1 MNLLAALR
9 RAWEMRRRPAPPTPE
24 ETFANNAARHLIL
37 YLYPNHP
44 ASPTATAD
52 LRRDYYHGPN
62 YATVTAGGI
71 RATVTLENVYRH
83 GSIDPDTD
91 FRPADE
97 VEICY
102 TAGGPVFRMTSP
114 ALARRIY
121 SAALAILARPQ
132 L

>member
-1 MNLLAALR
+1 MNLLAAHHPLTPVH
-9 RAWEMRRRPAPPTPE
+9 RAAAAAEEILFLYTDPE
-24 ETFANNAARHLIL
+24 RTE
-37 YLYPNHP
+37 YQ
-44 ASPTATAD
+44 TATAD

-121 SAALAILARPQ
+121 SAALAILARPK